1 MHFCKCFEAFRQNL
15 EEVKQGFLSE
25 MYIFNKETNLVPITT
40 TASDLKAAFND

>member
-1 MHFCKCFEAFRQNL
+1 
-15 EEVKQGFLSE
+15 